1 MTIENGEQKVG
12 NGADRLI
19 RAVIAEQDKRYEQ
32 RFEAQERATAT
43 ALASTKEATVAAL
56 AAAKEAVIKAEA
68 AAEKRFEGLN
78 EKLNEITISWDT
90 RHQEIVN
97 RVVEAYSRKE
107 AEVHQTNDNAAHAEV
122 NSRLADLD
130 KRISVSSGEKGEHK
144 DIQASFR
151 ANVSMFVGLA
161 ALVIS
166 LLLWL
171 SRLLPQVQTVL
182 PIGK

>member
-1 MTIENGEQKVG
+1 MTIENGESKVG

-56 AAAKEAVIKAEA
+56 ASAKEAVIKAEA
-68 AAEKRFEGLN
+68 AAEKRFEGFN
-78 EKLNEITISWDT
+78 EKLNDVVISWDT
-90 RHQEIVN
+90 RHQEIIN
-97 RVVEAYSRKE
+97 RLADSYSRKE
-107 AEVHQTNDNAAHAEV
+107 AEVHQVNDTAAHSEV

-130 KRISVSSGEKGEHK
+130 KRISVTSGEKSEHK
-144 DIQASFR
+144 DIQSVFR
-151 ANVSMFVGLA
+151 SNVSMFVGLA
-161 ALVIS
+161 ALVLS

-171 SRLLPQVQTVL
+171 TRILPQVQTIA